1 MKFRSFFFA
10 TALKF
15 LIVLPCCWWIAMSA
29 FGAMTCVVQDVTAG
43 ECAIG
48 VLLAPIISAL
58 PSLGDGED
66 TLAFRL
72 ARFSVLIISLLVA
85 LIWERRSLRKRSPLT
100 S

>member
-10 TALKF
+10 IVLKF
-15 LIVLPCCWWIAMSA
+15 LIVLPCCWWIAMSVFA
-29 FGAMTCVVQDVTAG
+29 AMTCVQDVTAG

-85 LIWERRSLRKRSPLT
+85 LIWERRSLRKKLPRT
-100 S
+100 T